1 MVGFRVVDCA
11 RQMAEVV
18 GVGLTPLRTRR
29 RRECGSRSWCGL
41 LTLVV
46 VAERSEPVEEGS
58 TYLLASAVQLRQ
70 AALHAGRL
78 DVVAKADEIIA
89 LLATGADD
97 DPTGREGQQQGRDDA
112 RNAVLRLLD
121 GLGF

>member
-1 MVGFRVVDCA
+1 
-11 RQMAEVV
+11 
-18 GVGLTPLRTRR
+18 
-29 RRECGSRSWCGL
+29 
-41 LTLVV
+41 

-97 DPTGREGQQQGRDDA
+97 DPIGREGEQQGRDDA